1 MDTRLLRKLKE
12 QAESMVDVKMM
23 LSGVYIIH
31 QNNYYHFN
39 KLRPAFEFKHK
50 LIKKII
56 QSEVSKRRMR
66 QKYKSVWN
74 KWIIDNLNA

>member
-12 QAESMVDVKMM
+12 EAENMIVVKMM
-23 LSGVYIIH
+23 LSGVYIIF

-50 LIKKII
+50 LIKQII
-56 QSEVSKRRMR
+56 QSEVSKRRMK

-74 KWIIDNLNA
+74 KWIIENLSI